1 MFVVE
6 VHVDSRVEKV
16 YRFFRVLIVEFDCRV
31 EMIDVMID
39 SSPCGHIAKM
49 SSMYL
54 IHSIS
59 GINPLCAFKN
69 ISVSKGAMNVLA
81 YDRTTGVPK
90 VVLCV
95 CR

>member
-1 MFVVE
+1 M
-6 VHVDSRVEKV
+6 SRK
-16 YRFFRVLIVEFDCRV
+16 YRFFRVLVVEFDCRV

-81 YDRTTGVPK
+81 YNRTTGVPK